1 MNRRLYR
8 CRQNRLIAG
17 VASGIAEYFDVDPT
31 LVRVLWILSI
41 FFGGLGLFAYVVMAI
56 IMPLE
61 PEEIPVANASSTDP
75 TTEATG
81 TPVPAPSGWHS
92 TPATHRHPSRDNGRL
107 VTFVGIA
114 LMLFGA
120 LALVETLLPDL
131 ADGGRFIWPAFI
143 LGIGVLLVASAVRR
157 EPTPP

>member
-31 LVRVLWILSI
+31 LVRVLWIASI

-61 PEEIPVANASSTDP
+61 PEEMPVANASPGDP
-75 TTEATG
+75 TADAT
-81 TPVPAPSGWHS
+81 TPTASGWHS

-107 VTFVGIA
+107 VTFLGIA

-120 LALVETLLPDL
+120 LALADTFLPEL